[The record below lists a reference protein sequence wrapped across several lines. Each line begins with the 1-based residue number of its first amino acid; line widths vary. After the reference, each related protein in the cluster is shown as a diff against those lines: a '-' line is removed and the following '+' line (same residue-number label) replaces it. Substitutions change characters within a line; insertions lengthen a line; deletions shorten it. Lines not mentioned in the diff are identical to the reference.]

1 MNIDLIELKPDITVN
16 RRWISEIFQ
25 SPIRQFDGCLKSDT
39 FPIFVVNG
47 STEYEIGE
55 RSLEYRLFKHLSD
68 SGHHFGLIHVM
79 DEIYDHNLSV
89 YGLKQCISI
98 FREYYRPV
106 GGKRQLLVD
115 FGRSFITP
123 TRYLSGYSRTKRLVH
138 GLYIRIAPRYVLRNF
153 RFMMRQY
160 LPRLPMDK
168 VFFIPLGYTDKLA
181 ENADSLPMAERSY
194 KWSFCGDSF
203 KADRKSMLRCLGS
216 IHPSYIFEYQGF
228 MSEGSL
234 SGDQYLEVLLQSMF
248 IPCPMGNLN
257 IDTYRFF
264 EALEAGAIPLI
275 LKSHAWQPYSYYEIL
290 LGKHPIPTFSSWKQ
304 AKHFLECIDPDSIE
318 MLSQEV
324 NRWYAA
330 FKSDLK
336 LRIRES
342 LLKSAQNR
350 LLAQDIH
357 DLDSLCQR

>member
-1 MNIDLIELKPDITVN
+1 MN
-16 RRWISEIFQ
+16 
-25 SPIRQFDGCLKSDT
+25 
-39 FPIFVVNG
+39 
-47 STEYEIGE
+47 
-55 RSLEYRLFKHLSD
+55 
-68 SGHHFGLIHVM
+68 
-79 DEIYDHNLSV
+79 
-89 YGLKQCISI
+89 
-98 FREYYRPV
+98 
-106 GGKRQLLVD
+106 
-115 FGRSFITP
+115 
-123 TRYLSGYSRTKRLVH
+123 
-138 GLYIRIAPRYVLRNF
+138 
-153 RFMMRQY
+153 
-160 LPRLPMDK
+160 K

-181 ENADSLPMAERSY
+181 ENTDSLPIAERSY

-216 IHPSYIFEYQGF
+216 IQPSYIFEYQGF

-234 SGDQYLEVLLQSMF
+234 SGDQYSEVLLQSMF

-257 IDTYRFF
+257 IDTYRLF

-342 LLKSAQNR
+342 LLESAQNR